1 MVQGIELRKLVDSS
15 TLSQCEIAKRARTSQ
30 SSLAHQ
36 MIRGC
41 SESYYNKIKKVI
53 EQEENTMNTVKEL
66 QRVLACMKL
75 MQAEGNQDDI
85 TPEIMEQLKAFDTVI
100 SAVENFEGMTLTEV
114 VEGLED
120 KSIEYLMKTADETV
134 A

>member
-1 MVQGIELRKLVDSS
+1 
-15 TLSQCEIAKRARTSQ
+15 
-30 SSLAHQ
+30 
-36 MIRGC
+36 
-41 SESYYNKIKKVI
+41 
-53 EQEENTMNTVKEL
+53 MNTIKEL

-85 TPEIMEQLKAFDTVI
+85 TPEVIEQMRAFDTVI

-120 KSIEYLMKTADETV
+120 KSIEYLMKAADETV

>member
-1 MVQGIELRKLVDSS
+1 
-15 TLSQCEIAKRARTSQ
+15 
-30 SSLAHQ
+30 
-36 MIRGC
+36 
-41 SESYYNKIKKVI
+41 
-53 EQEENTMNTVKEL
+53 MNTIKEL
-66 QRVLACMKL
+66 QKVLACMKL

-100 SAVENFEGMTLTEV
+100 SAAENFEGMTLTEV

-120 KSIEYLMKTADETV
+120 KSIEYLMKAADETV

>member
-1 MVQGIELRKLVDSS
+1 
-15 TLSQCEIAKRARTSQ
+15 
-30 SSLAHQ
+30 
-36 MIRGC
+36 
-41 SESYYNKIKKVI
+41 
-53 EQEENTMNTVKEL
+53 MNTIKEL

-120 KSIEYLMKTADETV
+120 KSIEYLMKAADETV